1 MKNRHNNLNRILDK
15 KYRILKLHPVMIMS
29 PHHSSHK
36 THGDISGHMEWIIE
50 YYNCALLW

>member
-36 THGDISGHMEWIIE
+36 THGDISGHMEWIMDIKS
-50 YYNCALLW
+50 